1 MKWRMGPT
9 GNNNGVVQ
17 TSVANESVPTF
28 KNMFKALLW
37 AIFIKKEV
45 RKDVDCQQNLYTYIK
60 LIMKERKQSR
70 QNGIELTAEKII
82 LIISYAVDNNDDD
95 DDDKM

>member
-1 MKWRMGPT
+1 
-9 GNNNGVVQ
+9 
-17 TSVANESVPTF
+17 
-28 KNMFKALLW
+28 MFKALLW

-82 LIISYAVDNNDDD
+82 LIISYAVDNNDE
-95 DDDKM
+95 